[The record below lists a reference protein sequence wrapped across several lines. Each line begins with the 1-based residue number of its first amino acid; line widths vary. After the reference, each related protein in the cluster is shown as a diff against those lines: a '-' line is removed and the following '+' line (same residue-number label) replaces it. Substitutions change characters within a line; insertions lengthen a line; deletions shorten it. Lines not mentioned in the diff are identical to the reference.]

1 MSKFTSKIIIR
12 KSRINNGNVSRR
24 ISSNEQQI
32 LLVLLMEH
40 IHKLWESLECFL
52 VVSEDTTTIK
62 GINITPLDILHTESE
77 LETFNKYI
85 GNIVLCHSL
94 MNSLDAIQCSVV
106 VFTELEAKT
115 PLWRKEWLANKVRVS
130 IN

>member
-24 ISSNEQQI
+24 INSNVQQI

-62 GINITPLDILHTESE
+62 GINITPLDILHTE
-77 LETFNKYI
+77 I
-85 GNIVLCHSL
+85 RVG
-94 MNSLDAIQCSVV
+94 DIQQIHREYCTLPFSH
-106 VFTELEAKT
+106 EQ
-115 PLWRKEWLANKVRVS
+115 P
-130 IN
+130 

>member
-24 ISSNEQQI
+24 ISSNVQQI
-32 LLVLLMEH
+32 LLVLLMKH

-52 VVSEDTTTIK
+52 VVSEDTTAIK
-62 GINITPLDILHTESE
+62 GINITPLNILHSESE

-85 GNIVLCHSL
+85 GDIVLCHSL
-94 MNSLDAIQCSVV
+94 MNSLDAIQRSVV
-106 VFTELEAKT
+106 EFTELEAKT